1 MKYPTGVE
9 NHGGTLRIWFI
20 YKGVR
25 VRESLGVPDTP
36 KNRKTAGELR
46 TSICY
51 AIKTGNFNYA
61 EQFPDSLNLSK
72 FGEATQN
79 LTLKELAD
87 RFLALKET
95 EVAGTSINTYRTI
108 IKNVLAVAGNNILA
122 SAVNKEKLL
131 EIRKELLTGH
141 HLPRPQYEVK
151 EPGRSAVTV
160 NNYMTNLFAIFQFG
174 LENGYIEENPFK
186 GISPLREERVKPDP
200 LSREEF
206 LRLIDACRHTQ
217 TKNMMSVAVYTGI
230 RPGELCGLSWEDIDL
245 KAGTMMIRRNFAKG
259 EFTVPKTQAGT
270 NRVIHLI
277 EPAIQALRSQAELT
291 RLGREHSVKV
301 KLREYG
307 RTDTQKCTFVF
318 LPSVTARTLRHGEHF
333 TVDSIRQTWDTAI
346 KRAGIRH
353 RKSYQTRHTYACWSL
368 TAGANPSFI
377 ASQMGHADAQMLF
390 QVYGKWMSENN
401 DVQIAILNSK
411 LGSFAPLMPHEILKT
426 G

>member
-1 MKYPTGVE
+1 
-9 NHGGTLRIWFI
+9 
-20 YKGVR
+20 
-25 VRESLGVPDTP
+25 
-36 KNRKTAGELR
+36 
-46 TSICY
+46 
-51 AIKTGNFNYA
+51 
-61 EQFPDSLNLSK
+61 
-72 FGEATQN
+72 
-79 LTLKELAD
+79 
-87 RFLALKET
+87 
-95 EVAGTSINTYRTI
+95 
-108 IKNVLAVAGNNILA
+108 
-122 SAVNKEKLL
+122 
-131 EIRKELLTGH
+131 
-141 HLPRPQYEVK
+141 
-151 EPGRSAVTV
+151 
-160 NNYMTNLFAIFQFG
+160 
-174 LENGYIEENPFK
+174 
-186 GISPLREERVKPDP
+186 
-200 LSREEF
+200 
-206 LRLIDACRHTQ
+206 
-217 TKNMMSVAVYTGI
+217 
-230 RPGELCGLSWEDIDL
+230 
-245 KAGTMMIRRNFAKG
+245 MMIRRNFAKG

-390 QVYGKWMSENN
+390 RVYGKWMNESN
-401 DVQIAILNSK
+401 DAQIAILNSK
-411 LGSFAPLMPHEILKT
+411 LSSFAPLMPHDIFKT